1 MKRPILLK
9 IFFYYIL
16 INIIIY
22 LFVFPLERFSLP
34 KYAYNDY
41 GASFL
46 LKSNNVLF
54 FYLFYI
60 FITSTVFTIL
70 LWFIRYKSRGSDE

>member
-1 MKRPILLK
+1 MKRITLIK
-9 IFFYYIL
+9 IFVYYIL
-16 INIIIY
+16 INALIY
-22 LFVFPLERFSLP
+22 LFLFPAEKFSSH

-41 GASFL
+41 GLSFL
-46 LKSNNVLF
+46 SKSNNVLF

-70 LWFIRYKSRGSDE
+70 LWFIRYKSGGSDE

>member
-1 MKRPILLK
+1 MKKPILLK

-16 INIIIY
+16 INIVIY
-22 LFVFPLERFSLP
+22 LFLFPPERFNAH

-60 FITSTVFTIL
+60 FITSVVFTIL
-70 LWFIRYKSRGSDE
+70 LWFIRYRSGGSDE